1 MSSLIA
7 QLISLFLRFLS
18 YVELIIRASWFLL
31 KLILFLPYKLVL
43 LVFRFIKWLFS
54 PKKEKKVD

>member
-31 KLILFLPYKLVL
+31 KLVLFLPYKLVL
-43 LVFRFIKWLFS
+43 LVFRFIKWLFI
-54 PKKEKKVD
+54 PKKKSKGE